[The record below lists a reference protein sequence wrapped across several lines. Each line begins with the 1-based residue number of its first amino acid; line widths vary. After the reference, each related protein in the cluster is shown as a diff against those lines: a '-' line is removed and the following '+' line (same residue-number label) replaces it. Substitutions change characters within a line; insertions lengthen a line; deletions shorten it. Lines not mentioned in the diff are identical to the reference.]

1 MGYVGYIA
9 GLVFVA
15 LAYWITYRNS
25 PKYANILLGI
35 VVLSI
40 IIAQIKPIQMLSVLG
55 FFGVLAVMVMSR
67 FAREKEISG
76 WFREHHFR
84 PTQFLNASNLFSHNP
99 NTGSII
105 YHNYLTNINGI
116 NCLYSEQYN
125 SYNSGNNPSL
135 VVHCSYYF
143 NGKLSVDELER
154 KFIVQKEKTEK
165 TGFIESQLGYFDLK
179 DCTIFRPNIGGVAVS
194 WRFPTTIEGYNTR
207 YEWIK
212 EALAN

>member
-1 MGYVGYIA
+1 MAYVGYIS
-9 GLVFVA
+9 GFVFIA

-67 FAREKEISG
+67 FARDKEISG
-76 WFREHHFR
+76 WFRERGFV
-84 PTQFLNASNLFSHNP
+84 PTQFQNADALFQNNP
-99 NTGSII
+99 VNGSII
-105 YHNYLTNINGI
+105 YTNYKANINGFD
-116 NCLYSEQYN
+116 CLFSEQFN
-125 SYNSGNNPSL
+125 SYRTANTTSV

-143 NGKLSVDELER
+143 DEKSDLDDLEM
-154 KFIVQKEKTEK
+154 KFLTQKEKTAK
-165 TGFIESQLGYFDLK
+165 ANLIDSQFGYFELK
-179 DCTIFRPNIGGVAVS
+179 NCQIFRPKIGGLAVS